1 MAIRGP
7 RLEFAVGAF
16 LLLALASLLVLA
28 FASTNRQFGGGGDTY
43 PLTARF
49 STLGQLRLQ
58 APVRIG
64 GVAVGRVAKI
74 DLDPKRFDAVVTLDI
89 EQRYQLPAD
98 TAAGIFTSGLLGE
111 SYIGLQPGGDPENLK
126 SGEEIAYTQPAV
138 DLIQLAG
145 KYMFGGGS
153 ASAPADANSATSP
166 SPTETTP

>member
-7 RLEFAVGAF
+7 RLEFAVGMF

-28 FASTNRQFGGGGDTY
+28 FASTNRQFGNGGATY

-49 STLGQLRLQ
+49 TSLGQLRLQ

-74 DLDPKRFDAVVTLDI
+74 NLDPTRFDAVVTLDI
-89 EQRYQLPAD
+89 DKRYQLPAD
-98 TAAGIFTSGLLGE
+98 TSAGIFTSGLLGE

-126 SGEEIAYTQPAV
+126 PGEEIAYTQPAV

-145 KYMFGGGS
+145 KYMFGGGTS
-153 ASAPADANSATSP
+153 GETKPTTDAPTHTEATP
-166 SPTETTP
+166 

>member
-43 PLTARF
+43 PLAARF

-89 EQRYQLPAD
+89 DRRYQLPAD
-98 TAAGIFTSGLLGE
+98 TSAGIFTSGLLGE

-126 SGEEIAYTQPAV
+126 PGEEIAYTQPAV

-145 KYMFGGGS
+145 KYMFGGGG
-153 ASAPADANSATSP
+153 ASAPADANGTSSP